1 MPHAVTPARGA
12 RNDAAVTYSDL
23 HGIDCHRESSRC
35 DLHPPSCEFYERTS
49 GNPHK
54 MPHGCPTMFA
64 YLRIGKSDPRI
75 VRRKKKR
82 QNGGNASIGASDGA
96 VDAGT

>member
-1 MPHAVTPARGA
+1 
-12 RNDAAVTYSDL
+12 
-23 HGIDCHRESSRC
+23 
-35 DLHPPSCEFYERTS
+35 
-49 GNPHK
+49 
-54 MPHGCPTMFA
+54 MFA